1 MPSLTPGN
9 TPQQR
14 NAKGPTGGWGG
25 RSKALSFWALVI
37 LVPLIFLRLS
47 GGGREQTPEIDYTRY
62 DQQLADDNIQTV
74 TIQGGKKLTGEFR
87 NAIEV
92 EPGKKAKKFTTLLPM
107 ESEAEIERL
116 RAKNVDITARDEG
129 ITFTSF
135 LIAFAPYL
143 LIIAFWIFIFRQMQ
157 AGGAKAFSF

>member
-47 GGGREQTPEIDYTRY
+47 GTGREPMPEINYSAY
-62 DQQLADDNIQTV
+62 ELQLEQRNISKAV
-74 TIQGGKKLTGEFR
+74 LEEGKKIAGEFR
-87 NAIEV
+87 TPVDV
-92 EPGKKAKKFTTLLPM
+92 EGKKVKKFTVLLP
-107 ESEAEIERL
+107 I
-116 RAKNVDITARDEG
+116 KD
-129 ITFTSF
+129 
-135 LIAFAPYL
+135 
-143 LIIAFWIFIFRQMQ
+143 
-157 AGGAKAFSF
+157 

>member
-37 LVPLIFLRLS
+37 LVPLIFLKLS

-62 DQQLADDNIQTV
+62 DTELARNNIKSV
-74 TIQGGKKLTGEFR
+74 VIQAGNKVTGEFR
-87 NAIEV
+87 EKIPFDGKEV
-92 EPGKKAKKFTTLLPM
+92 TKFTTLLPITD
-107 ESEAEIERL
+107 SEAEI
-116 RAKNVDITARDEG
+116 N
-129 ITFTSF
+129 
-135 LIAFAPYL
+135 
-143 LIIAFWIFIFRQMQ
+143 
-157 AGGAKAFSF
+157 